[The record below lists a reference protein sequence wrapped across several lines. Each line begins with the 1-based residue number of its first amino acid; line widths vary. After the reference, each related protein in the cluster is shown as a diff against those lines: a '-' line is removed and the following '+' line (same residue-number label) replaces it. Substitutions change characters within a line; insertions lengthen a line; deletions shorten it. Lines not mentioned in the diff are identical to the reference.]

1 VSAPGLGGR
10 RARPESLVRRLI
22 WLAAGWSLALLLGTG
37 VALSIFFAHA
47 AMSRFEKGLVDVT
60 DALYAGSSV
69 GEGQTVLA
77 PALTDAR
84 ALRAY
89 SGRYWQISEPA
100 NRRVR
105 PLVRSRSLWDSEMA
119 VPPDLLGKV
128 EKNAGAPFFYDA
140 LGPAKEKL
148 RAVAVES
155 RLPGRVQPVL
165 FMAAEDRGPV
175 DADIHRFALVTAATL
190 AVLGA
195 GLVAAVFIQVRV
207 GLSPLFAMVREV
219 SEVRVGKAERLVRAY
234 PEELAPLA
242 GELNALLDHNQDVV
256 ERQRTHVGNLAH
268 ALKTPISVMLAE
280 AEAKRSPLAEVVIRQ
295 AEAMRGHVEHHL
307 RRARAAARSQG
318 SGERTSV
325 EPVLEEIA
333 RTLAR
338 VYRTVDLDWD
348 AIKGLAFAGERQDL
362 MEMAGNL
369 MENACKWSRGQVMV
383 RAEAA
388 SGQRG
393 LLRIL
398 VEDDGPGLPAD
409 QRAAVLKRG
418 ERLDESAPGSG
429 LGLSI
434 VDELARAYG
443 GKVELADSEL
453 GGLKAVLELP
463 AAEA

>member
-1 VSAPGLGGR
+1 MILKPPFFRKGDGG
-10 RARPESLVRRLI
+10 SLVRRLI
-22 WLAAGWSLALLLGTG
+22 WLAAGWSLALLLCTG
-37 VALSIFFAHA
+37 VALSIFFARA
-47 AMSRFEKGLVDVT
+47 AMSRFEQGLVDVT

-69 GEGQTVLA
+69 GEKQTVLA

-89 SGRYWQISEPA
+89 SGRYWQISEP
-100 NRRVR
+100 VR
-105 PLVRSRSLWDSEMA
+105 TAKVQALVRSRSLWDSEMA
-119 VPPDLLGKV
+119 VPPDLLARI
-128 EKNAGAPFFYDA
+128 EKNAGAPVFYDA
-140 LGPAKEKL
+140 VGPAKEKL

-155 RLPGRVQPVL
+155 RLPGRVAPVL

-175 DADIHRFALVTAATL
+175 DQDIRRFAIVTAATL
-190 AVLGA
+190 ALLGA
-195 GLVAAVFIQVRV
+195 GLVAAVVIQVRV
-207 GLSPLFAMVREV
+207 GLKPLFDMGHEIA
-219 SEVRVGKAERLVRAY
+219 EVRQGKAQRLARAY
-234 PEELAPLA
+234 PAELAPLA

-280 AEAKRSPLAEVVIRQ
+280 AETNRGPLSEVVTRQ

-318 SGERTSV
+318 SGERTPV
-325 EPVLEEIA
+325 EAVLDEIA

-338 VYRTVDLDWD
+338 VHRTVDIDWD
-348 AIKGLAFAGERQDL
+348 APAGLAFAGERQDL

-369 MENACKWSRGQVMV
+369 MENACKWSRGQVSA
-383 RAEAA
+383 RAEAVPGA
-388 SGQRG
+388 AV
-393 LLRIL
+393 LRLII
-398 VEDDGPGLPAD
+398 EDDGPGLPAD
-409 QRAAVLKRG
+409 QRASVLRRG
-418 ERLDESAPGSG
+418 QRLDETAPGSG

-443 GKVELADSEL
+443 GTVELGDSDL

-463 AAEA
+463 KAEG

>member
-1 VSAPGLGGR
+1 MNLKPPKG
-10 RARPESLVRRLI
+10 SLVRRLI
-22 WLAAGWSLALLLGTG
+22 WLAAGWSLALLLCTG
-37 VALSIFFAHA
+37 VALSIFFARA
-47 AMSRFEKGLVDVT
+47 AMSRFEQGLVDVT

-69 GEGQTVLA
+69 GEKQAVLA

-89 SGRYWQISEPA
+89 SGRYWQISEP
-100 NRRVR
+100 VR
-105 PLVRSRSLWDSEMA
+105 TAQVQALVRSRSLWDSEMA
-119 VPPDLLGKV
+119 VPPDLLARI
-128 EKNAGAPFFYDA
+128 EKNAGAPVFYDA
-140 LGPAKEKL
+140 VGPAKEKL

-155 RLPGRVQPVL
+155 RLPGRVAPVL

-175 DADIHRFALVTAATL
+175 DQDIRRFAIVTAATL
-190 AVLGA
+190 ALLGA
-195 GLVAAVFIQVRV
+195 GLVAAVVIQVRV
-207 GLSPLFAMVREV
+207 GLKPLFDMGHEIA
-219 SEVRVGKAERLVRAY
+219 EVRQGKAQRLARAY

-280 AEAKRSPLAEVVIRQ
+280 AEASKGPLAEVVRRQ

-318 SGERTSV
+318 SGERTPV
-325 EPVLEEIA
+325 EAVLDEIA

-338 VYRTVDLDWD
+338 VHRTIDIDWD
-348 AIKGLAFAGERQDL
+348 APAALAFAGERQDL

-369 MENACKWSRGQVMV
+369 MENACKWSRGQVSA
-383 RAEAA
+383 RAEAVPGSA
-388 SGQRG
+388 
-393 LLRIL
+393 LLRLI

-409 QRAAVLKRG
+409 QRASVLRRG
-418 ERLDESAPGSG
+418 ERLDETAPGSG

-443 GKVELADSEL
+443 GKVELGDSEL
-453 GGLKAVLELP
+453 GGLRAVLELP
-463 AAEA
+463 RAEG